1 MAGFQPMGGQV
12 IRAALLFALSSS
24 ICFAIVVPE
33 GARLE
38 VRLRHG
44 INSFTAHKGMPV
56 EAVVIAPVL
65 SGDQILIPS
74 GTLVHGTLTEAHRVG
89 LGLYRE
95 NASLHLD
102 FTTLELPNGTR
113 VQFESR
119 VAEVENAREKLDKQ
133 GTVRGIRS
141 TNTPGFRAAGVLTGL
156 AAVDPIALIFSTAA
170 FSTMLRFSD
179 PEIRWRTGAE
189 LVLHV
194 NRAFDSGYQEAAK
207 TVPVAITTDAREEL
221 SSMIRR
227 MPYQTRTSSS
237 GKLSDLTNLVFF
249 GERSAIERAFL
260 AAGWVQALDRSAA
273 VRYRTLRAI
282 AESQGFEDAPM
293 STLLLEDE
301 SAVMSL
307 SKSLDTFSKRHHL
320 RIYEHNETWDGR
332 SVFTASATQDT
343 GIVMSVRQRTVTH
356 KIDERIDEER
366 AKVFNDLYFTGCVEA
381 AELVER
387 PWVVEG
393 AHNSSGQP
401 LQTDRAVAVLHIN
414 DCKSPRR
421 FDETNGTEVD
431 LGRGN
436 PVARGVRQVILTVR
450 NDVIRGNLIW
460 QGAAWVYQVHRMMGK
475 KPPPESLPVRQT
487 LLSVRNTD
495 SAAWVPGPWAEDRD
509 SGGAGSGS
517 LVAPAPKRPTPS
529 PGPATLPRSDWE
541 TPSVELGFTLGTSLF
556 SKSTVG
562 EEALILSH
570 QRTPTGPPTHLSVT
584 AGNNISPG
592 FSLAGTVTIH
602 SNRWMSHELGFSY
615 LRGSFLL
622 GLHKVIPTGSE
633 ELPGIVEQ
641 RAGLLS
647 RQFSYSTVVHL
658 RPIESRFRPYIAVGP
673 AIQLVH
679 LTDAPFQKAKGL
691 FRFGLGNVGM
701 IQAAYN
707 FGHAAPLEGGGIFQ
721 PAFQSGGGV
730 KIRMAQCWIMKID
743 YRNTLSQR
751 PDFLRKSLAA
761 AIDSEDP
768 MWNPSLVTLEA
779 PNSRRLFA
787 QQRVTVGFAFTF

>member
-1 MAGFQPMGGQV
+1 M
-12 IRAALLFALSSS
+12 IRVALLLVTCGS
-24 ICFAIVVPE
+24 ICFGIEVPE

-44 INSFTAHKGMPV
+44 INSFSAIKGMPV
-56 EAVVIAPVL
+56 EAVLIAPVL
-65 SGDQILIPS
+65 SGDKVLIPS

-89 LGLYRE
+89 MGLYRE
-95 NASLHLD
+95 HATLHMD
-102 FTTLELPNGTR
+102 FKVLELPDGTR
-113 VQFESR
+113 VPFESR
-119 VAEVENAREKLDKQ
+119 VAEIENAREQLDKK

-141 TNTPGFRAAGVLTGL
+141 THTPGFRAAGVLTGL

-194 NRAFDSGYQEAAK
+194 NRSFNSGYEE
-207 TVPVAITTDAREEL
+207 TVTTSPVAITSDAREEL

-227 MPYQTRTSSS
+227 MPYQTRKPSS

-249 GERSAIERAFL
+249 GDRSAIERAFL
-260 AAGWVQALDRSAA
+260 AAGWVRALDRTAA

-282 AESQGFEDAPM
+282 AESQGFEGAPM
-293 STLLLEDE
+293 SSLLLEDE

-343 GIVMSVRQRTVTH
+343 GIVMSVRQHTVTH
-356 KIDERIDEER
+356 KIDERIDQER
-366 AKVFNDLYFTGCVEA
+366 SKVFNDLYFTGCVDA

-387 PWVVEG
+387 PWVIED
-393 AHNSSGQP
+393 AHNGSGQS
-401 LQTDRAVAVLHIN
+401 LKTDRAVAVLHIN
-414 DCKSPRR
+414 DCESPRR
-421 FDETNGTEVD
+421 FDETNGTEVNFN
-431 LGRGN
+431 RAN
-436 PVARGVRQVILTVR
+436 PVARAARQVILTVR

-460 QGAAWVYQVHRMMGK
+460 QGAAWIYQVHRMMGK
-475 KPPPESLPVRQT
+475 KPPLESLPVRQT
-487 LLSVRNTD
+487 LLSVRHAD
-495 SAAWVPGPWAEDRD
+495 SAGWMPARGSEDGD
-509 SGGAGSGS
+509 NGGAGGS
-517 LVAPAPKRPTPS
+517 MVAPVPRRPAPPPS
-529 PGPATLPRSDWE
+529 PELVPRSDWE
-541 TPSVELGFTLGTSLF
+541 TPTVELGFTLGTSLF

-562 EEALILSH
+562 EEALIISH

-592 FSLAGTVTIH
+592 FSLAGTVTVH

-622 GLHKVIPTGSE
+622 GLQKVVPSGSE
-633 ELPGIVEQ
+633 ALSGVVEQ

-647 RQFSYSTVVHL
+647 RQFSYSTVVHI
-658 RPIESRFRPYIAVGP
+658 RPIESRFRPYIAMGP

-679 LTDAPFQKAKGL
+679 LTDAPFQKARGV
-691 FRFGLGNVGM
+691 FRYGLGNVGM
-701 IQAAYN
+701 VQAAYN

-730 KIRMAQCWIMKID
+730 KVRMAKCWIMKID

-751 PDFLRKSLAA
+751 PDFLRKSLAS

-768 MWNPSLVTLEA
+768 ALKPSLVTLEA

-787 QQRVTVGFAFTF
+787 QQRVTLGFAFTF